1 MVPKHRSL
9 YEPHLHNEIGP
20 HVASDA
26 NAQLFHLI
34 EGGFFEGELYVS
46 LIFYM
51 SPERRET

>member
-9 YEPHLHNEIGP
+9 YDPHSHNEIGP

-34 EGGFFEGELYVS
+34 EGGCLECELYVS

>member
-9 YEPHLHNEIGP
+9 YDPHLYNEIGP

-34 EGGFFEGELYVS
+34 EGGCLECELYVS